1 MPSSMSG
8 RLRSAFWP
16 IDRPWA
22 ICAFVAAIMVLVG
35 SRLPMWELD
44 MQAPQYPQGLT
55 LTAYGDRMV
64 GDLEEVN
71 SLNHYVGISPIEPD
85 EIFELRLFPYAVAA
99 LVTALVLGSVLARHR
114 LLRFGLALGAWA
126 MAVGFVV
133 DLQIWLYKTG
143 HDLRADAPMR
153 PGDFTPKVIGTTRV
167 MNFTNDAMVVEGF
180 WLILGAAFVVS
191 FGPPVIRFLR
201 ASWRNTGAVPSS
213 QEPDAPG
220 RQSAA

>member
-22 ICAFVAAIMVLVG
+22 ICALVAAIMVLVG

-213 QEPDAPG
+213 QESDAPG